1 MKKLAIMALSA
12 CTSFFLFSCG
22 AATSNSS
29 MPITGSAAGSTS
41 EGVNPQLEKCDKPLG
56 TIAIYEDINAPWY
69 VYLRRDFKVDRLAP
83 LMRLMIQQ
91 SNCFVVVERGEAF
104 RTGMK
109 MERELERSGEL
120 RSNSNFGKGQMVA
133 ADFTLTPAINF
144 SETTGGGYG
153 GVGSLLPGGIGVIAG
168 QLKTKESSVTLLLT
182 ENRSGVQVAAA
193 EGSAKGYNILGIGG
207 VFAGGIGAVGGGFGD
222 TPEQKILMTA
232 FLDAYNKMVKAAREY
247 KMQTV
252 EGGLGTGGALKV
264 QGAEEAK
271 QQNIIQPKSN
281 STKKKK

>member
-1 MKKLAIMALSA
+1 MKTIPKIFAVCSSI
-12 CTSFFLFSCG
+12 FLFSCV

-29 MPITGSAAGSTS
+29 MPVSGSAAGSTA
-41 EGVNPQLEKCDKPLG
+41 EGVNPQLERCNKPLG
-56 TIAIYEDINAPWY
+56 TVAIYEDINAPWY
-69 VYLRRDFKVDRLAP
+69 VYLKRDFKVDRLAP

-104 RTGMK
+104 RTGMT
-109 MERELERSGEL
+109 MERELQKSGEL
-120 RSNSNFGKGQMVA
+120 RTNSNFGKGQMVA
-133 ADFTLTPAINF
+133 ADFTLTPSINY

-153 GVGSLLPGGIGVIAG
+153 GVGSLLPGGIGAIVG

-193 EGSAKGYNILGIGG
+193 EGSAKGYNIFGIGG
-207 VFAGGIGAVGGGFGD
+207 VFAGGLGGVGGGFGN

-232 FLDAYNKMVKAAREY
+232 FLDAYNKLVKAAREY

-252 EGGLGTGGALKV
+252 EGGLGTGGSLKV
-264 QGAEEAK
+264 QGAEEVK
-271 QQNIIQPKSN
+271 QQN
-281 STKKKK
+281 STNTQLKKKSK